1 VGFDGDTVKFH
12 IRHVVMWSVCAWLR
26 VESSGGEFRNQLR
39 SCKRVRRTAGV
50 IFVGLKIKTS
60 CYMSLVLALA
70 SVTVIRHPIRTLY
83 LFI

>member
-1 VGFDGDTVKFH
+1 MGFDGDSVKFH
-12 IRHVVMWSVCAWLR
+12 IGHVVMRSVCAWLR
-26 VESSGGEFRNQLR
+26 VESGGGEVRSQLR
-39 SCKRVRRTAGV
+39 SCKRARRTAGV
-50 IFVGLKIKTS
+50 IFVGLEIKTS